1 MDVKEFVLRCVLS
14 GVFASLLYLASGAFW
29 ARRHSRNV
37 SRSVVKHDVKLGFI
51 SLLFG
56 SPVLQVFALL
66 ADKYRFTRVYTTIG
80 EHGWLWWVVSV
91 PLYLLCWD
99 LVFYLTHLVLHVP
112 YVYRKS
118 HFRHHACRPPVPWSG
133 IAIDPFETILSGILP
148 YTVPLFFF
156 PFHVWTVYALNILLM
171 FWATMVHSSFA
182 WSKNAIF
189 MTPKDHNLHHALGLK
204 NANFAAVFTFWDRIG
219 RTLDRARTP
228 PWWGKE
234 SWKPRADVA
243 ASEASEAD
251 RALAEMHG
259 MKAGERAD
267 LRTGV

>member
-1 MDVKEFVLRCVLS
+1 VDVKEFVLRCVLS
-14 GVFASLLYLASGAFW
+14 GVFASILYLISGAFW
-29 ARRHSRNV
+29 ARRYSRDV

-56 SPVLQVFALL
+56 SPVLQVFAYL
-66 ADKYRFTRVYTTIG
+66 ADRYHFTKVYTSIG
-80 EHGWLWWVVSV
+80 DKGWLWWAVSV

-156 PFHVWTVYALNILLM
+156 PFHVWTVYALNIALM
-171 FWATMVHSSFA
+171 FWATMVHSSFP
-182 WSKNAIF
+182 WQKNAIF

-204 NANFAAVFTFWDRIG
+204 NANFAAVFTFWDHIG
-219 RTLDRARTP
+219 KTLDRRRAP

-234 SWKPRADVA
+234 GWRPRGDVA
-243 ASEASEAD
+243 TGAVTEAE

-259 MKAGERAD
+259 LKADERAD